1 MVLNMINEFCI
12 IYEIS
17 DCVTIMSASEPC
29 GSFKR
34 NEELH
39 SIVVP
44 AYTMN
49 QAIEY
54 ATDVLNISDIKECVQ
69 LNG

>member
-1 MVLNMINEFCI
+1 MINEFCI

-17 DCVTIMSASEPC
+17 DYVTIMSASEPYD
-29 GSFKR
+29 SFKR

-39 SIVVP
+39 SIVIP

-49 QAIEY
+49 QAVEY
-54 ATDVLNISDIKECVQ
+54 ASEVLNISDIKECVQ

>member
-1 MVLNMINEFCI
+1 MINEFCI

-17 DCVTIMSASEPC
+17 DYVTIMSAEAPA
-29 GSFKR
+29 GSFKM
-34 NEELH
+34 NEEMH

-44 AYTMN
+44 AYTMI
-49 QAIEY
+49 QAVEY
-54 ATDVLNISDIKECVQ
+54 ASEVLNISDIKECVQ

>member
-1 MVLNMINEFCI
+1 MINEYCI

-17 DCVTIMSASEPC
+17 DYVTIMSASEPYD
-29 GSFKR
+29 SFKR
-34 NEELH
+34 NEEIH

-54 ATDVLNISDIKECVQ
+54 ATEVLKISDIKECFE
-69 LNG
+69 LDSEAI

>member
-1 MVLNMINEFCI
+1 MINEFCI
-12 IYEIS
+12 IYETC
-17 DCVTIMSASEPC
+17 DYVTIMSESEPC

-34 NEELH
+34 NEEIH

-49 QAIEY
+49 QAVEY
-54 ATDVLNISDIKECVQ
+54 ATEVLNISDIKECVQ
-69 LNG
+69 LNA